1 MSLDSLWF
9 LIKSA
14 LNNLYRNLLLTVA
27 SVTVLT
33 ICLTLLGCTTLVIQ
47 NVNAFVEEIG
57 ESRIA
62 VFLEEDMDDLDIV
75 RFKEELLDIGNVG
88 NITYETKEQALANYL
103 ESLEGDTGMEDV
115 LDADTFRASM
125 IFEIVDLSKYDQTL
139 YEIGKL
145 EGVGEIQERRNVV
158 ERILE
163 VRQIISFLSVWVI
176 VLFFVVSMFIIM
188 NSVKLSVYARRLEIN
203 IMKYVGATDFFI
215 QLPYFIEGMIIGLL
229 AGIISFFV
237 QFYVYTAVLYPI
249 LAELLTTPLSFT
261 AELSFWIPFFLIG
274 GVLIGIIGSVYPVK
288 KYLKV

>member
-14 LNNLYRNLLLTVA
+14 LNNLYRNILLTVA

-33 ICLTLLGCTTLVIQ
+33 ICLTLLGCTTLVVQ

-62 VFLEEDMDDLDIV
+62 VFLEEDMDDLDTV
-75 RFKEELLDIGNVG
+75 RFKEELIAIGNIGEV
-88 NITYETKEQALANYL
+88 TYETKEQALENYL
-103 ESLEGDTGMEDV
+103 ESLGDDIGIEDA
-115 LDADTFRASM
+115 LDPETFRASM

-139 YEIGKL
+139 YEIEKL
-145 EGVGEIQERRNVV
+145 DGVGDIQERRDVV
-158 ERILE
+158 EGILE
-163 VRQIISFLSVWVI
+163 IRQILSFLSIWVI
-176 VLFFVVSMFIIM
+176 ALFLVVSMFIIM

-215 QLPYFIEGMIIGLL
+215 QLPYFIEGMVIGLL
-229 AGIISFFV
+229 AGIVSFFV

-249 LAELLTTPLSFT
+249 LSEMFTPLSFT
-261 AELSFWIPFFLIG
+261 AKLSFWIPFFLIG
-274 GVLIGIIGSVYPVK
+274 GVLIGIVGSVYPVK

>member
-1 MSLDSLWF
+1 MSFDSLWF

-14 LNNLYRNLLLTVA
+14 LNNLYRNILLTVA

-47 NVNAFVEEIG
+47 NVNAFVDEIG

-62 VFLEEDMDDLDIV
+62 VFLEEDMDELDTV
-75 RFKEELLDIGNVG
+75 RFKEELIAIGNIGEV
-88 NITYETKEQALANYL
+88 TYETKEQALANYL
-103 ESLEGDTGMEDV
+103 ESLGTDTGMEEA

-125 IFEIVDLSKYDQTL
+125 IFEIIDLSKYDQTL
-139 YEIGKL
+139 YEIRKL
-145 EGVGEIQERRNVV
+145 DGVGEIQERRDVV
-158 ERILE
+158 EGILE

-176 VLFFVVSMFIIM
+176 ALFLVVSMFIIM

-215 QLPYFIEGMIIGLL
+215 QLPYFIEGMLIGLF

-249 LAELLTTPLSFT
+249 LAELFTPLSFT
-261 AELSFWIPFFLIG
+261 GELSFWIPFFLIG
-274 GVLIGIIGSVYPVK
+274 GVVIGIVGSVYPVK

>member
-14 LNNLYRNLLLTVA
+14 LNNLYRNILLTVA

-33 ICLTLLGCTTLVIQ
+33 ICLSLLGCTTLVIR

-75 RFKEELLDIGNVG
+75 RFKEELVAIGNIGEV
-88 NITYETKEQALANYL
+88 TYETKEQALANYL
-103 ESLEGDTGMEDV
+103 ESLGDDTGMEDV
-115 LDADTFRASM
+115 LDPETFRASM
-125 IFEIVDLSKYDQTL
+125 IFEIVDLEKYDQTL
-139 YEIGKL
+139 YAIGKL
-145 EGVGEIQERRNVV
+145 DGVGEIQERRDVV
-158 ERILE
+158 EGILE

-176 VLFFVVSMFIIM
+176 ALFLVVSMFIIM

-249 LAELLTTPLSFT
+249 LSELFTPLSFT
-261 AELSFWIPFFLIG
+261 GELSFWIPFFLIG

>member
-33 ICLTLLGCTTLVIQ
+33 ICLTLLGCTSLVVQ

-62 VFLEEDMDDLDIV
+62 VFLEEDMDELDIV
-75 RFKEELLDIGNVG
+75 RFQEELRGIGNIG
-88 NITYETKEQALANYL
+88 EITYETKDQALANYL
-103 ESLEGDTGMEDV
+103 ESLGEDTGMEDA
-115 LDADTFRASM
+115 LDPETFRASM

-139 YEIGKL
+139 YEIQKL
-145 EGVGEIQERRNVV
+145 DGVGEIQERRDVV
-158 ERILE
+158 DGILE
-163 VRQIISFLSVWVI
+163 VRQVLTFLSIWVI
-176 VLFFVVSMFIIM
+176 ILFLIVSMFIIM

-215 QLPYFIEGMIIGLL
+215 QLPYFIEGMIIGLM
-229 AGIISFFV
+229 AGIVSFFV

-249 LAELLTTPLSFT
+249 LDELFTPLSFT
-261 AELSFWIPFFLIG
+261 DNLSFWIPFFLIG
-274 GVLIGIIGSVYPVK
+274 GMLIGVVGSVYPVK

>member
-9 LIKSA
+9 LVKSA
-14 LNNLYRNLLLTVA
+14 LNNLYRNILLTVA

-33 ICLTLLGCTTLVIQ
+33 ICLSLLGSTTLIVQ

-75 RFKEELLDIGNVG
+75 RFKDDLIAIGNIGEVS
-88 NITYETKEQALANYL
+88 YETKEQALENYL
-103 ESLEGDTGMEDV
+103 ESLGEETGMEDA
-115 LDADTFRASM
+115 LDAETFRASV
-125 IFEIVDLSKYDQTL
+125 IFEIIDISKYDQTL
-139 YEIGKL
+139 YEIQKL
-145 EGVGEIQERRNVV
+145 EGVGEIQERRDVV
-158 ERILE
+158 EGILE
-163 VRQIISFLSVWVI
+163 VRQVLSFLSIWVI
-176 VLFFVVSMFIIM
+176 ALFFVVSIFIIM

-229 AGIISFFV
+229 AGVISFFV
-237 QFYVYTAVLYPI
+237 QFYVYTAILYPI
-249 LAELLTTPLSFT
+249 LSELFTPLSFT
-261 AELSFWIPFFLIG
+261 GELSFWIPFFLIG
-274 GVLIGIIGSVYPVK
+274 GGLIGIIGSVYPVK

>member
-1 MSLDSLWF
+1 MSFDSLWF

-14 LNNLYRNLLLTVA
+14 LNNLYRNILLTVA

-33 ICLTLLGCTTLVIQ
+33 ICLTLLGCTTLVVR

-75 RFKEELLDIGNVG
+75 RFKEDLIAVG
-88 NITYETKEQALANYL
+88 NIGEVTYETKEQALENYL
-103 ESLEGDTGMEDV
+103 ESLGGVTGIEDA
-115 LDADTFRASM
+115 LDPETFRASM
-125 IFEIVDLSKYDQTL
+125 IFEILDLSKYDQTL
-139 YEIGKL
+139 YEIEKL
-145 EGVGEIQERRNVV
+145 DGVGEIQERRDIV
-158 ERILE
+158 EGILE
-163 VRQIISFLSVWVI
+163 IRQIISFLSIWVI
-176 VLFFVVSMFIIM
+176 ALFLVVSMFIIM

-237 QFYVYTAVLYPI
+237 QFYVYTAILYPI
-249 LAELLTTPLSFT
+249 LSELFTPLSFIG
-261 AELSFWIPFFLIG
+261 ELTFWIPFFLIG

>member
-1 MSLDSLWF
+1 MSIDSLWF

-33 ICLTLLGCTTLVIQ
+33 ICLTLLGCTTLVVQ
-47 NVNAFVEEIG
+47 NVNVFVEEIG

-62 VFLEEDMDDLDIV
+62 VFLEEDMNDLDIV
-75 RFKEELLDIGNVG
+75 RFRDELTEIGNIG
-88 NITYETKEQALANYL
+88 EITYETKEQALANYL
-103 ESLEGDTGMEDV
+103 ESLGSSIGMEEA
-115 LDADTFRASM
+115 LDPETFRASM
-125 IFEIVDLSKYDQTL
+125 IFEIIDLSKYDQTI
-139 YEIGKL
+139 YEIRKL
-145 EGVGEIQERRNVV
+145 NGVGEIQERRDVV
-158 ERILE
+158 EGILE
-163 VRQIISFLSVWVI
+163 IRQVLAFLSVWVI
-176 VLFFVVSMFIIM
+176 ALFFVVSMFIIM

-237 QFYVYTAVLYPI
+237 QFYVYSAVLQPLLSEVFTPI
-249 LAELLTTPLSFT
+249 SFVS
-261 AELSFWIPFFLIG
+261 ELSFWIPFFLIG
-274 GVLIGIIGSVYPVK
+274 GIVIGIVGSVYPVK

>member
-9 LIKSA
+9 LVKSA
-14 LNNLYRNLLLTVA
+14 LNNLYRNILLTVA

-33 ICLTLLGCTTLVIQ
+33 ICLTLLGCTTLVVQ

-75 RFKEELLDIGNVG
+75 RFKEKLIAIGNIGEV
-88 NITYETKEQALANYL
+88 TYETKEQALKNYL
-103 ESLEGDTGMEDV
+103 ESLGNSTGIEDV
-115 LDADTFRASM
+115 LDPETFRSSM
-125 IFEIVDLSKYDQTL
+125 IFEILDLSKYDQTL
-139 YEIGKL
+139 YEIRKL
-145 EGVGEIQERRNVV
+145 DGVGEIQERRDVV
-158 ERILE
+158 EGILE
-163 VRQIISFLSVWVI
+163 IRQILSFLSIWVI
-176 VLFFVVSMFIIM
+176 ALFLVVSMFIIM

-229 AGIISFFV
+229 AGVISFFV

-249 LAELLTTPLSFT
+249 LSELFTPLSFT
-261 AELSFWIPFFLIG
+261 GKLSFWIPFFLIG

>member
-33 ICLTLLGCTTLVIQ
+33 ICLSLLGCTTLVIR

-75 RFKEELLDIGNVG
+75 RFKEELVAIDNVG
-88 NITYETKEQALANYL
+88 EITYETKEQALQNYL
-103 ESLEGDTGMEDV
+103 QTLGADTGIEEA
-115 LDADTFRASM
+115 LDPETFRASM

-139 YEIGKL
+139 YEIRKL
-145 EGVGEIQERRNVV
+145 DGVGEIQERRDVV
-158 ERILE
+158 EGILE
-163 VRQIISFLSVWVI
+163 IRKVISFLSLWVI
-176 VLFFVVSMFIIM
+176 VLFLVVSMFIIM

-215 QLPYFIEGMIIGLL
+215 QLPYFIEGMLIGLV
-229 AGIISFFV
+229 AGIVSFFV

-249 LAELLTTPLSFT
+249 LSELFTPLSFVK
-261 AELSFWIPFFLIG
+261 ELSFWIPFFLIG
-274 GVLIGIIGSVYPVK
+274 GVFIGIVGSVYPVK

>member
-1 MSLDSLWF
+1 MSFDSLWF

-14 LNNLYRNLLLTVA
+14 VNNLYRNFLLTVA

-47 NVNAFVEEIG
+47 NVNLFVEEIG

-62 VFLEEDMDDLDIV
+62 VFLEEDMDDLDTV
-75 RFKEELLDIGNVG
+75 RFKEELIAIGNVG
-88 NITYETKEQALANYL
+88 NVTYETKEQALSNYL
-103 ESLEGDTGMEDV
+103 ESLGDGTGMEEA

-125 IFEIVDLSKYDQTL
+125 IFEIMDLSKYDQTL

-145 EGVGEIQERRNVV
+145 DGVGEIQERRDVV
-158 ERILE
+158 EGILE
-163 VRQIISFLSVWVI
+163 IRQVITFLSIWVI
-176 VLFFVVSMFIIM
+176 ALFFVVSMFIIM

-215 QLPYFIEGMIIGLL
+215 QLPYFIEGMIIGLM
-229 AGIISFFV
+229 AGVISFFV
-237 QFYVYTAVLYPI
+237 QFYVYTAVLFPI
-249 LAELLTTPLSFT
+249 LSEICTPISFT
-261 AELSFWIPFFLIG
+261 ANLTYWILFFLVG

>member
-1 MSLDSLWF
+1 MSFDSLWF

-47 NVNAFVEEIG
+47 NVNVFVEEIG

-62 VFLEEDMDDLDIV
+62 VFLESDMDDLDTV
-75 RFKEELLDIGNVG
+75 RLKEKLIAIGNVG
-88 NITYETKEQALANYL
+88 EITYETKEQALANHL
-103 ESLEGDTGMEDV
+103 ESYEEELGMEDI

-125 IFEIVDLSKYDQTL
+125 IFEIIDLSKYDQTL
-139 YEIGKL
+139 YEIRKL
-145 EGVGEIQERRNVV
+145 DGVGEIRDRRDVV
-158 ERILE
+158 EKILE
-163 VRQIISFLSVWVI
+163 IRQVISFLSVWVI
-176 VLFFVVSMFIIM
+176 ALFFVVSMFIIM

-203 IMKYVGATDFFI
+203 IMRYVGATDFFI

-229 AGIISFFV
+229 AGVISFFL
-237 QFYVYTAVLYPI
+237 QFYVYTAVLSPI
-249 LAELLTTPLSFT
+249 LSELFTPLSF
-261 AELSFWIPFFLIG
+261 AGNLSFWIPFFLVG
-274 GVLIGIIGSVYPVK
+274 GGLIGIIGSVYPVK

>member
-9 LIKSA
+9 LVKSA
-14 LNNLYRNLLLTVA
+14 LNNLYRNILLTVA

-33 ICLTLLGCTTLVIQ
+33 ICLSLLGSTTLIVQ

-62 VFLEEDMDDLDIV
+62 VFLEEDMDELDIV
-75 RFKEELLDIGNVG
+75 RFKDDLISIGNIGEVS
-88 NITYETKEQALANYL
+88 YETKEQALENYL
-103 ESLEGDTGMEDV
+103 ESLGEETGMEDA
-115 LDADTFRASM
+115 LGPETFRASM
-125 IFEIVDLSKYDQTL
+125 IFEIIDISKYDQTL
-139 YEIGKL
+139 YEIQKL
-145 EGVGEIQERRNVV
+145 DGVGEIQERRDVV
-158 ERILE
+158 EGILE
-163 VRQIISFLSVWVI
+163 VRQVLSFLSIWVI
-176 VLFFVVSMFIIM
+176 ALFFIVSIFIIM

-229 AGIISFFV
+229 AGVISFFV

-249 LAELLTTPLSFT
+249 LSELFTPLSFT
-261 AELSFWIPFFLIG
+261 GELGFWIPFFLIG
-274 GVLIGIIGSVYPVK
+274 GGLIGIIGSVFPVK